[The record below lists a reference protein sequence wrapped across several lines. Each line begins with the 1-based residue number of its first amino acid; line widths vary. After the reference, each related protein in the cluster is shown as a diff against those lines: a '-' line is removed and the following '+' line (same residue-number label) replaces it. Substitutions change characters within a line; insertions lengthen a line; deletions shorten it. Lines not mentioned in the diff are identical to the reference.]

1 MFKSLCFT
9 VLLFILV
16 ACGSNDLT
24 VSTEFTNTQDV
35 NSGSLVYLDGK
46 VVGEVTDV
54 VSSNKGTQVEI
65 SIQPESVELID
76 SNAAVVINRLKQSA
90 PIEIYNRGKRTGP
103 IQAGQSL
110 TGLDSMFQLG
120 AWMVG
125 DAIQVGSSSV
135 SEYVDAFQKYLQG
148 EQFQQDKQQVQQQIN
163 AAQTAARKTIESV
176 NTEMNSAIK
185 ELSQLE
191 EPAAQAVEQFG
202 DELSP
207 VLEELAKS
215 GSAVIQE
222 LEKLTQS
229 LEQAQQQEQ
238 QAGENFL
245 SSLLATLEKLNDSVA
260 SGLEQSDPTAQDELP
275 VDEK

>member
-1 MFKSLCFT
+1 MFKKIFFILC
-9 VLLFILV
+9 LFVLV

-24 VSTEFTNTQDV
+24 VSTQFTNTHDV
-35 NSGSLVYLDGK
+35 DSGSPVYLDGK
-46 VVGEVTDV
+46 LVGEVIDV
-54 VSSNKGTQVEI
+54 ASSDKGMQVEI
-65 SIQPESVELID
+65 SIDPKLAELVD
-76 SNAAVVINRLKQSA
+76 SNAAVVINRLKQDA

-103 IQAGQSL
+103 IQDGQSL

-125 DAIQVGSSSV
+125 DAIKVGSSSV

-163 AAQTAARKTIESV
+163 VAENVARETIKSV
-176 NTEMNSAIK
+176 NTEVNNAIE

-191 EPAAQAVEQFG
+191 EPAAEAVEQLG
-202 DELSP
+202 NELSP
-207 VLEELAKS
+207 VVEELAKS

-222 LEKLTQS
+222 LEKLTQG

-238 QAGENFL
+238 QAGETFL
-245 SSLLATLEKLNDSVA
+245 ASLLATLEKLNNSVN
-260 SGLEQSDPTAQDELP
+260 SGLEKTDSPEQANE
-275 VDEK
+275 